1 MKLRSRI
8 DFNLL
13 AVFEAIYAREGV
25 TAAARQLN
33 LSQSAVSHALARLRD
48 QFDDPLFVRAGNA
61 LVPTAL
67 ARSMVAP
74 VRAALHG
81 VERVVAA
88 ARIFDPATSTRAFRI
103 GLRQSSEVR
112 IFADL
117 VARAKAAAPG
127 ITLASADFRRS
138 ELTQTLAEGAL
149 DMAIDVPSEAAAGLC
164 HLPLETGSLVVAAR
178 RGHPQIDGAID
189 LATYLAVDHVVASP
203 RPSGLGIEDE
213 ALAAIGVA
221 RRIAVRCQHIWS
233 AWQIVAESDMV
244 VTLMRAHAASLRPL
258 ADNKLVAM
266 PFDIPARPLQLHWHE
281 ASARDPG
288 NEWLRGIVASCFRSA
303 DMKMVHG

>member
-1 MKLRSRI
+1 MVKLRSRI

-33 LSQSAVSHALARLRD
+33 LSQSAVSHALARLRN

-67 ARSMVAP
+67 AREIVGP
-74 VRAALHG
+74 VRTALHG

-88 ARIFDPATSTRAFRI
+88 ARTFDPATSTRAFRI

-138 ELTQTLAEGAL
+138 ELAQALAEGEL
-149 DMAIDVPSEAAAGLC
+149 DMAIDVPSDAAAGLC
-164 HLPLETGSLVVAAR
+164 HVPLQTGALVVAAR
-178 RGHPQIDGAID
+178 RGHPRIDGAID
-189 LATYLAVDHVVASP
+189 FATYLAADHVVASP
-203 RPSGLGIEDE
+203 RPTGRGIEDE
-213 ALAAIGVA
+213 ALAALGAA

-233 AWQIVAESDMV
+233 AWQIVAESDMI
-244 VTLMRAHAASLRPL
+244 VTLMQAHAASLRPL
-258 ADNKLVAM
+258 ADNQLVPL
-266 PFDIPARPLQLHWHE
+266 PFDLPPRPLQLHWHE

-288 NEWLRGIVASCFRSA
+288 NEWLREMVRACF
-303 DMKMVHG
+303 